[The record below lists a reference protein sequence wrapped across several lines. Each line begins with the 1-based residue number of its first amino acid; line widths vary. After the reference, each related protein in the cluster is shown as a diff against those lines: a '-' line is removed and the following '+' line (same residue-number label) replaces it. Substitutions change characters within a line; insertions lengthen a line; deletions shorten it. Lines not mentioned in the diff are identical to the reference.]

1 MVLLTNPQT
10 ADLQQRIQNSSFGSP
25 DYLQG
30 FTGTVP
36 GYQQNLLANNF
47 QPGLITRDFSGGA
60 TSMNPSGVANYL
72 SYTPG
77 VPPQAVNNNTM
88 LPIVPMVNAAVR
100 QGGGGGGRDG
110 QDSQGPSTE
119 FVGNRGYR
127 IGVDGEVTQLDPES
141 MDYTFAKFMN
151 TIISNSLLGNLT
163 DPMSKRLDPDVMKQI
178 QAFESKNP
186 NSLTY
191 GEGIDQSV
199 NEVFGSNLQGGLT
212 TNNPTG
218 AYNNITP
225 TGLNKPVNV
234 SMNPVGSLS
243 LNTTPT
249 SVADLI
255 GMTQGLQT
263 GGGNQNNNNTSGG
276 SSSGISDSQKKS
288 GGGTGPRGPSG
299 QGAMGDSQRQSGGS
313 TGGSSTGGSKTGSRG
328 AGGAGGRQK
337 GGKQSDVGSSGD
349 HRSGMG
355 GGW

>member
-30 FTGTVP
+30 FTGVMP
-36 GYQQNLLANNF
+36 EYQRNLLANNY
-47 QPGLITRDFSGGA
+47 QPGLITRDFSGAGVPVD
-60 TSMNPSGVANYL
+60 PSGVPNYL
-72 SYTPG
+72 GYTPG
-77 VPPQAVNNNTM
+77 VPPQFTQN
-88 LPIVPMVNAAVR
+88 PIVPFTAAATNAVQR
-100 QGGGGGGRDG
+100 EGGGGRGRDG
-110 QDSQGPSTE
+110 QDQQGPSTE

-127 IGVDGEVTQLDPES
+127 IGVDGEVTELDPES

-151 TIISNSLLGNLT
+151 TIVSNSLLGNLT

-218 AYNNITP
+218 AYNNMTP

-234 SMNPVGSLS
+234 NMNPVGSLS

-263 GGGNQNNNNTSGG
+263 GGGNQNSTSGG
-276 SSSGISDSQKKS
+276 TSSGISDSQRQS

-313 TGGSSTGGSKTGSRG
+313 TGGSSTGGSKTGSKG

-337 GGKQSDVGSSGD
+337 GGKKGGVGPSGD
-349 HRSGMG
+349 QRSGMG
-355 GGW
+355 GSW

>member
-30 FTGTVP
+30 FTGTMP

-47 QPGLITRDFSGGA
+47 QPGLITRDFSGAG
-60 TSMNPSGVANYL
+60 TSLDGSGVANYL

-77 VPPQAVNNNTM
+77 VPPQAANNSNFLPLNT
-88 LPIVPMVNAAVR
+88 MVNAAVR

-110 QDSQGPSTE
+110 QDQQGPSTE

-127 IGVDGEVTQLDPES
+127 IGVDGEVTELDPES

-151 TIISNSLLGNLT
+151 TIVSNSLLGNLT

-191 GEGIDQSV
+191 GEGINQSI
-199 NEVFGSNLQGGLT
+199 NEVFGSNAQGGLT

-218 AYNNITP
+218 AYNNINP

-234 SMNPVGSLS
+234 NMNPVGSLS
-243 LNTTPT
+243 LNTTPST
-249 SVADLI
+249 VAGLI

-263 GGGNQNNNNTSGG
+263 GNSGGN
-276 SSSGISDSQKKS
+276 S
-288 GGGTGPRGPSG
+288 GGGG
-299 QGAMGDSQRQSGGS
+299 QNQDTS
-313 TGGSSTGGSKTGSRG
+313 G
-328 AGGAGGRQK
+328 AGGSPGTSAGQGTGADKTKGANTGRTD
-337 GGKQSDVGSSGD
+337 GGF
-349 HRSGMG
+349 
-355 GGW
+355 GW

>member
-30 FTGTVP
+30 FTGVMP
-36 GYQQNLLANNF
+36 EYQRNLLANNY
-47 QPGLITRDFSGGA
+47 QPGLITRDFSGAGVPVD
-60 TSMNPSGVANYL
+60 PSGVPNYL
-72 SYTPG
+72 GYTPG
-77 VPPQAVNNNTM
+77 VPPQFTQN
-88 LPIVPMVNAAVR
+88 PIVPFTAAATNAVQR
-100 QGGGGGGRDG
+100 EGGGGRGRDG
-110 QDSQGPSTE
+110 QDQQGPSTE

-127 IGVDGEVTQLDPES
+127 IGVDGEVTELDPES

-151 TIISNSLLGNLT
+151 TIVSNSLLGNLT

-218 AYNNITP
+218 AYNNMTP

-234 SMNPVGSLS
+234 NMNPVGSLS

-263 GGGNQNNNNTSGG
+263 GGGNQNNNNTS
-276 SSSGISDSQKKS
+276 K
-288 GGGTGPRGPSG
+288 GTN
-299 QGAMGDSQRQSGGS
+299 
-313 TGGSSTGGSKTGSRG
+313 TGSRG
-328 AGGAGGRQK
+328 PGGAGGRQK
-337 GGKQSDVGSSGD
+337 GGKQGGVGPSGD
-349 HRSGMG
+349 QRSGMG

>member
-30 FTGTVP
+30 FTGVMP
-36 GYQQNLLANNF
+36 EYQRNLLANNY
-47 QPGLITRDFSGGA
+47 QPGLITRDFSGAGVPVD
-60 TSMNPSGVANYL
+60 PSGVPNYL
-72 SYTPG
+72 GYTPG
-77 VPPQAVNNNTM
+77 VPPQFTQNPI
-88 LPIVPMVNAAVR
+88 LPFTAAATNVVQR
-100 QGGGGGGRDG
+100 EGGGGRGRDG
-110 QDSQGPSTE
+110 QDQQGPSTE

-127 IGVDGEVTQLDPES
+127 IGVDGEVTELDPES

-151 TIISNSLLGNLT
+151 TIVSNSLLGNLT

-218 AYNNITP
+218 AYNNMTP

-234 SMNPVGSLS
+234 NMNPVGSLS

-263 GGGNQNNNNTSGG
+263 GGGGRQKSGPSQSSGG
-276 SSSGISDSQKKS
+276 TNTGSRGPGGAGGRQK
-288 GGGTGPRGPSG
+288 GGGSN
-299 QGAMGDSQRQSGGS
+299 Q
-313 TGGSSTGGSKTGSRG
+313 GSSTGGSKTGSRG

-337 GGKQSDVGSSGD
+337 GGKQGGKQGGVGPSGD
-349 HRSGMG
+349 QRSGMG

>member
-30 FTGTVP
+30 FTGVMP
-36 GYQQNLLANNF
+36 EYQRNLLANNY
-47 QPGLITRDFSGGA
+47 QPGLITRDFSGAGVPVD
-60 TSMNPSGVANYL
+60 PSGVPNYL
-72 SYTPG
+72 GYTPG
-77 VPPQAVNNNTM
+77 VPPQFTQN
-88 LPIVPMVNAAVR
+88 PIGPFTAAATNVVQR
-100 QGGGGGGRDG
+100 EGGGGRGRDG
-110 QDSQGPSTE
+110 QDQQGPSTE

-127 IGVDGEVTQLDPES
+127 IGVDGEVTELDPES

-151 TIISNSLLGNLT
+151 TIVSNSLLGNLT

-218 AYNNITP
+218 AYNNMTP

-234 SMNPVGSLS
+234 NMNPVGSLS

-263 GGGNQNNNNTSGG
+263 GGGNQNNNNTSKGTNTGSRGPGGAGGRQKGGG
-276 SSSGISDSQKKS
+276 SNQ
-288 GGGTGPRGPSG
+288 
-299 QGAMGDSQRQSGGS
+299 
-313 TGGSSTGGSKTGSRG
+313 GSSTGGSKTGSRG

-337 GGKQSDVGSSGD
+337 GGKQGGVGPSGD
-349 HRSGMG
+349 QRSGMG